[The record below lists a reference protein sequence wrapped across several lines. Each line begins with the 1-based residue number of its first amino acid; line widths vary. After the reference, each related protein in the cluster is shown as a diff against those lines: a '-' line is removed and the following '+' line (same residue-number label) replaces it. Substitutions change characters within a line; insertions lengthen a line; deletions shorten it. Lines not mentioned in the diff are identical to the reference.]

1 MDMKNRVLVED
12 PKGKFLK
19 ISMDFDETIS
29 DIVITGDF
37 FVHPEEAIDE
47 LQESLKGA
55 RTEPE
60 EIRNILEDF
69 FERTEVRM
77 YGIST
82 EGMFN
87 GIMEC
92 LERDTDD

>member
-1 MDMKNRVLVED
+1 MKNKVLVED

-19 ISMDFDETIS
+19 ISMDFNETIN

-55 RTEPE
+55 RTEPQV
-60 EIRNILEDF
+60 IRDILEEF
-69 FERTEVRM
+69 FERQEVRM

-82 EGMFN
+82 EGVLS

-92 LERDTDD
+92 VKRDDDD